1 MEMKKISVL
10 FMIFI
15 LIFMAGCDIYTGK
28 EENSKPVVAVTIV
41 PQKTFI
47 KAVAGDLVE
56 VTDMIPAG
64 NSPANYAPSPKEM
77 RGLSQASIYFS
88 IGVPAEQANILPKI
102 NDINKNI
109 KVVDLADR
117 VDQVYPDREFSPGER
132 DPHIWLS
139 PKRVKVMIDI
149 IAQELS
155 GIDPENSGIYEK
167 NAERYKKQ
175 LDKMDD
181 YIEETLSSLKHRAFI
196 VYHPAF
202 GYFADDYN
210 MEMIAV
216 EEDGKE
222 ATARRLQQIID
233 VAKEKQ
239 IKVIFYQ
246 AEIDSQQ
253 SETLA
258 QEIGGRTQK
267 IEPLAEDYL
276 ENLASMADTFKDVL
290 QGE

>member
-1 MEMKKISVL
+1 
-10 FMIFI
+10 
-15 LIFMAGCDIYTGK
+15 
-28 EENSKPVVAVTIV
+28 
-41 PQKTFI
+41 
-47 KAVAGDLVE
+47 
-56 VTDMIPAG
+56 
-64 NSPANYAPSPKEM
+64 
-77 RGLSQASIYFS
+77 
-88 IGVPAEQANILPKI
+88 
-102 NDINKNI
+102 
-109 KVVDLADR
+109 DLADR
-117 VDQVYPDREFSPGER
+117 VAQVYPDREFSPGER